1 MKNREKN
8 GSNATGNTNLH
19 TLIRQ
24 TKNALGKASTD
35 RYGRLNRR
43 GDRSCLDFRVSKEA
57 LPRALSIMN
66 ELLGVLEGKGFLI
79 EISKDGYDSTQV
91 VVGEERV
98 RVFLIEEVTFPPYY
112 VAT

>member
-1 MKNREKN
+1 
-8 GSNATGNTNLH
+8 
-19 TLIRQ
+19 
-24 TKNALGKASTD
+24 
-35 RYGRLNRR
+35 
-43 GDRSCLDFRVSKEA
+43 
-57 LPRALSIMN
+57 MN